1 MLKSEVCVHS
11 ETHESNKAPGLLR
24 ARDLVVVVVAA
35 AALAPALVLEL
46 GLVVALT
53 LVPVVVVV
61 AVISTVYWEK
71 RSDIRPRTRSQ
82 SCYSN
87 LGRPGGGGKI
97 AGKLAASPRGDQDR
111 SRNLVHLAVVN

>member
-1 MLKSEVCVHS
+1 MHS

-53 LVPVVVVV
+53 LVPVVVVVV